1 MSLAPVASAFA
12 ALLSFFTIPVACSF
26 LDEGS
31 VPQQIGIDMAH
42 GMSSNGVIVPTLP
55 GDYSVSSST
64 SMGSTMSSSEGYS
77 MSSSSSAS
85 AQGPNRG
92 PGQGGKIPIVS
103 TPPGGD
109 GMSSSS
115 SMSSSESVQGT
126 IGRKGKGRK
135 FPIVPTRPR
144 GDYGMSSTTSMEST
158 KSASEEYTSSASS
171 SESVQHYGSSE
182 SAQGSNGGKGK
193 GRTSGGRGKG
203 RNIPQQTGFGM
214 ENGMRSSEMIEPKI
228 QEDYGMRSSGSTGFA

>member
-31 VPQQIGIDMAH
+31 VPQQKGSGMAY
-42 GMSSNGVIVPTLP
+42 GMSSSGVIAPIVP
-55 GDYSVSSST
+55 GDYGVSSST

-92 PGQGGKIPIVS
+92 PGQGRNIPIVS
-103 TPPGGD
+103 TPLGD
-109 GMSSSS
+109 YGMSSST

-126 IGRKGKGRK
+126 IGGKGKGRT
-135 FPIVPTRPR
+135 FPIVPTP
-144 GDYGMSSTTSMEST
+144 
-158 KSASEEYTSSASS
+158 
-171 SESVQHYGSSE
+171 VQHYGSSE